1 MNTGDKKM
9 SMGTI
14 IGYGMGEAGTQFS
27 WALISSYLTVFYS
40 DVVGLMPITISG
52 IMLIARVW
60 DAINDPMFGTIAE
73 NYTHTRWGR
82 FRPYILFGAPL
93 LALFNCLTFLNL
105 NLSSGAKAFWCG
117 ATYICCGMVYTAVS
131 ISVGSVPNC
140 MTTVN
145 KERVTLQASRNI
157 IGNIASLVINAIAM
171 PLVLYFGHGSTS
183 SGNGY
188 FIAALIFSALSIP
201 CLFIC
206 FVTIRETVSAN
217 HVKRDPEQKI
227 GISTS
232 FKQAMADHDA
242 RMLII
247 AMVFVLL
254 AIMGRMGI
262 QAYYF
267 IYVLDDAAVMASC
280 VSAMGIGMLL
290 PGVYVPFLLNRLDK
304 KWVGAAGNI
313 LMGFCCVALYFA
325 AEANAPLAVLIVIH
339 FIMGLTNTQQV
350 ACFTLAAEIIDDNWI
365 RTGHRVDGT
374 LYACVSFATKLG
386 NAVGGSIGILA
397 LSAVGFAANARMNAD
412 VLTNMNRVINF
423 GPFLF
428 FLLAAVFFG
437 MIRMT
442 NKKGR
447 ENEARVKI
455 MMGSPD
461 DGNK

>member
-1 MNTGDKKM
+1 
-9 SMGTI
+9 
-14 IGYGMGEAGTQFS
+14 
-27 WALISSYLTVFYS
+27 
-40 DVVGLMPITISG
+40 
-52 IMLIARVW
+52 
-60 DAINDPMFGTIAE
+60 
-73 NYTHTRWGR
+73 
-82 FRPYILFGAPL
+82 
-93 LALFNCLTFLNL
+93 
-105 NLSSGAKAFWCG
+105 
-117 ATYICCGMVYTAVS
+117 
-131 ISVGSVPNC
+131 
-140 MTTVN
+140 
-145 KERVTLQASRNI
+145 
-157 IGNIASLVINAIAM
+157 
-171 PLVLYFGHGSTS
+171 
-183 SGNGY
+183 
-188 FIAALIFSALSIP
+188 
-201 CLFIC
+201 
-206 FVTIRETVSAN
+206 
-217 HVKRDPEQKI
+217 
-227 GISTS
+227 
-232 FKQAMADHDA
+232 
-242 RMLII
+242 
-247 AMVFVLL
+247 MVFVLL